1 MKEVFLERVYNE
13 WLEIAVLSGALD
25 LPTYQAEPQRYRMAK
40 WLFRGWGW
48 VDPMKEVQ
56 SAQLAVKSGFKTQS
70 QVLAETTGMDL
81 EEFLVARKNE
91 IDLAEQ
97 LGLKFDTEAGTTP
110 TQTVSKVDETSKPEE
125 DDGEQT

>member
-1 MKEVFLERVYNE
+1 
-13 WLEIAVLSGALD
+13 
-25 LPTYQAEPQRYRMAK
+25 
-40 WLFRGWGW
+40 
-48 VDPMKEVQ
+48 MKEVQ

-81 EEFLVARKNE
+81 EEFLLARKNE